1 MSDKF
6 FFYHFSFF
14 LGKYLIFNLIYF
26 LFFKYA
32 LDEKYLIYIYIYIYC
47 FELNLFIFKIL
58 IHVKFERK
66 CEGKKMRRKSR
77 TNKRK

>member
-1 MSDKF
+1 MKNI
-6 FFYHFSFF
+6 
-14 LGKYLIFNLIYF
+14 L
-26 LFFKYA
+26 
-32 LDEKYLIYIYIYIYC
+32 YIYIYC